1 MWEAVEMVVEK
12 IIPTVRFLE
21 DGDRARRDIMAAAD
35 ALAATHRENP
45 RLRVIAS
52 GETLSNST
60 ISTLISALRKLREFG
75 GAIELR
81 GESEGVQAA
90 ILLNGLDRVFAF
102 PLVPDDES
110 GRGAGSSKRRGRFD
124 GAFRAA
130 AATLAFLVAPLSFST
145 PAKAQTTDITDPT
158 VILSKVM
165 ERNPN
170 LSSYQSRLH
179 VDVRLISFPF
189 IGQHLEGST
198 YFKRPANYEVVFDH
212 VPSYARG
219 FEKLYSDVGDP
230 SNWEGRFAITYV
242 GRQPFEQRTD
252 IALHLVQR
260 VRGMIDHE
268 TVLIDPQAWTIDQIR
283 YDYYNGGV
291 VTMTQH
297 FADVGGYTMLSA
309 QTAEIRIPHVRAVAN
324 GTYTDYETNVAIGDG
339 VFTKKN

>member
-1 MWEAVEMVVEK
+1 MRVEAV
-12 IIPTVRFLE
+12 IPTIHFVE
-21 DGDRARRDIMAAAD
+21 DGESARREITAAAD
-35 ALAATHRENP
+35 ALTTTHRENP
-45 RLRVIAS
+45 RLRVVAAGDS
-52 GETLSNST
+52 LSNAT
-60 ISTLISALRKLREFG
+60 ISTLISALRKLRELG
-75 GAIELR
+75 GAIELT
-81 GESEGVQAA
+81 GESEGVRAA

-102 PLVPDDES
+102 PLIPDDGP
-110 GRGAGSSKRRGRFD
+110 GRSSRSLRRRGRFD

-130 AATLAFLVAPLSFST
+130 AATLAFLVAPLSFGA
-145 PAKAQTTDITDPT
+145 PAKAQTTETTDPS
-158 VILSKVM
+158 VILAKVM

-198 YFKRPANYEVVFDH
+198 YFKRPANYEVVFDR
-212 VPSYARG
+212 VPSYAKG

-230 SNWEGRFAITYV
+230 SDWERRFAITYI
-242 GRQPFEQRTD
+242 GQQPFEGRSD

-268 TVLIDPQAWTIDQIR
+268 TALIDPSAWTIDQIR

-297 FADVGGYTMLSA
+297 FAQVGSYTMLSA
-309 QTAEIRIPHVRAVAN
+309 QTADIRIPHVRAVAN
-324 GTYTDYETNVAIGDG
+324 GTYTDYQTNVAIGDG